1 MDKNL
6 NVNFIDAN
14 EKYAASVV
22 LYAKD
27 TSDGYIY
34 SDAGCTKNVDRE
46 TLLNLCMKGLIIVLY
61 KSVYHTPV
69 FFKDSAGTVTVTIAT
84 AISASASATL
94 ELKSK
99 EATA

>member
-1 MDKNL
+1 MNR
-6 NVNFIDAN
+6 NFIDAN
-14 EKYAASVV
+14 EKYVASVI

-34 SDAGCTKNVDRE
+34 ADAACTQTVDRA
-46 TLLNLCMKGLIIVLY
+46 TLLNLCMKGLVIVLY

-69 FFKDSAGTVTVTIAT
+69 YFKDSAGTVTVTIAT
-84 AISASASATL
+84 TIGASSSAIL

-99 EATA
+99 ESAAG